1 MKIKT
6 ANDFEE
12 SLAVF
17 LSGIGLSRID
27 ERCAASY
34 TVYLEGIVSIRC
46 VVLPTMLRKKNRGQ
60 GLYLGRVC

>member
-1 MKIKT
+1 MNLRLMKIKT

-27 ERCAASY
+27 ERCAALILSTLKVLSQY
-34 TVYLEGIVSIRC
+34 
-46 VVLPTMLRKKNRGQ
+46 VVWFSQLFFA
-60 GLYLGRVC
+60 